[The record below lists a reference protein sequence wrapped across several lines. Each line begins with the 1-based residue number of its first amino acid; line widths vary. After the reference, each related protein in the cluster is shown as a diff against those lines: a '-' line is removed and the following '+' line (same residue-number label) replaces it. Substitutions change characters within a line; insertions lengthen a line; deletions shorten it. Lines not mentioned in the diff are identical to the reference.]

1 MIFGL
6 IMLVVALYMWFLM
19 PKAAEEKSAT
29 AFVKVWKSLFGAK
42 GYIITVR
49 ILAVFCFIVAL
60 RELYGY
66 FFGVE

>member
-19 PKAAEEKSAT
+19 PKSAEEKGVT
-29 AFVKVWKSLFGAK
+29 PFVKVWKSLFGAK

-49 ILAVFCFIVAL
+49 ILAAFCLMVSL
-60 RELYGY
+60 REFYGY